1 MFGEPQNMKKLV
13 ILFIACV
20 TLIHGEMA
28 SLEERLDS
36 LEKEIERLGE
46 VEQEVKRLRE
56 VEREVQRQDEV
67 DIQHA
72 ARLAKVE
79 SRTSICSKL
88 VF

>member
-1 MFGEPQNMKKLV
+1 MFGERQNMKQLV
-13 ILFIACV
+13 ILFITCV

-28 SLEERLDS
+28 SLEERLNS
-36 LEKEIERLGE
+36 LEKEVERL
-46 VEQEVKRLRE
+46 QE
-56 VEREVQRQDEV
+56 VEREVQIQGEV

-79 SRTSICSKL
+79 SRSSICSKL